1 MAQITF
7 VIPARNLDT
16 LHRTLSMLSFQKDAA
31 LSAVI
36 VDMAGSEAVH
46 SVVPDFE
53 HRFPVSVVTVE
64 QAGLPLWKS
73 CLDAA
78 PEAEWVCFL
87 LPGVE
92 FNETTVKRM
101 NRCIDGH
108 DSYDAFR
115 WNLAEPNPK
124 WKLRTRPDRIFTRVF
139 VDGEAA
145 PLSSFVF
152 RAKTLRDAFEA
163 DSEAAG
169 MAHAV
174 ILTAA
179 AKTGVRTA
187 RRERLGYTPKAP
199 STDPSVV
206 EKEGEQAQPEFY
218 VRFTRTEIQYGHMSA
233 EGEFVND
240 RSDKITRLDMNI
252 EGRFLIQ
259 AESTKAGKYTFK
271 TSENDLGVME
281 YYTTWNEEEFADKY
295 VGGSSISK
303 CDQ

>member
-16 LHRTLSMLSFQKDAA
+16 LHRTLSMLSFQKDTAF
-31 LSAVI
+31 SAVI
-36 VDMAGSEAVH
+36 VDLAGSEAVR
-46 SVVPDFE
+46 SVIPDFE
-53 HRFPVSVVTVE
+53 HCFPVSVVTVE
-64 QAGLPLWKS
+64 QAGQPLWKC

-92 FNETTVKRM
+92 FNETSVKRM

-179 AKTGVRTA
+179 KATGVRTA
-187 RRERLGYTPKAP
+187 RRERIGYTPKAP
-199 STDPSVV
+199 SMDPSVV
-206 EKEGEQAQPEFY
+206 EKEVRSRLAFFRWSERYFGEEYPIG
-218 VRFTRTEIQYGHMSA
+218 VG
-233 EGEFVND
+233 D
-240 RSDKITRLDMNI
+240 RLDLFAT
-252 EGRFLIQ
+252 ELARLYPSFTQEELK
-259 AESTKAGKYTFK
+259 E
-271 TSENDLGVME
+271 DLGTFAVVNGPVRRLRAASALKAALKARQE
-281 YYTTWNEEEFADKY
+281 SLTTPKPEA
-295 VGGSSISK
+295 
-303 CDQ
+303 